1 METKHTPAP
10 WYWKSNI
17 GLRASKPEAL
27 KGPKN
32 ETVLSCGREPDGEAR
47 GLGFNT
53 VLEVNKHNKAL
64 IQTAPELIESL
75 KWFVHIVENTESIK
89 KLCLN
94 DVGAS
99 VLIDARRQAI
109 AAIAKAT
116 CTQA

>member
-1 METKHTPAP
+1 METKHTPGP
-10 WYWKSNI
+10 WNFDGHGINAKGERILKVQYQRHDGNGKISERFDADSN
-17 GLRASKPEAL
+17 LAA
-27 KGPKN
+27 
-32 ETVLSCGREPDGEAR
+32 A
-47 GLGFNT
+47 
-53 VLEVNKHNKAL
+53 
-64 IQTAPELIESL
+64 APELIESL

-109 AAIAKAT
+109 AAIDKAT